1 MSLKDYTFDGSRK
14 LELEKLP
21 TNSKKDKVD
30 KEALEA
36 LNMKVEPEYF
46 YTEKEIRDLLL
57 NKSMDEF
64 LDKLPTACFFL

>member
-30 KEALEA
+30 KEEIIA
-36 LNMKVEPEYF
+36 K
-46 YTEKEIRDLLL
+46 TKENLAKMQQWTLPGRTAPS
-57 NKSMDEF
+57 SM
-64 LDKLPTACFFL
+64 